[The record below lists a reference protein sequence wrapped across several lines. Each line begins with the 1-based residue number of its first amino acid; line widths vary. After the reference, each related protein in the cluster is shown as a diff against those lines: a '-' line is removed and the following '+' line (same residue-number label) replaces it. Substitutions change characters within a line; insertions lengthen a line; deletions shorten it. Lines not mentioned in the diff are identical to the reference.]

1 MSKTLFKRPV
11 TPPIRAL
18 MGFILGLLIMSVA
31 VQVFLVNSFDFENIK
46 RGTHLI
52 LQGVNPWAEETRIQ
66 DFYNPPFS
74 VLFLWPV
81 LFTNSQVYHVIGGAL
96 LFAFVFYHKA
106 WVGLAWFA
114 TNSMLWLLAA
124 GGVNMF
130 VIGGGLWLL
139 LAAAHINKRW
149 IGIFC
154 RVLAY
159 GLLMVKPQGGFFIVL
174 LYVLLRR
181 DWKGVLISILV
192 YGLPFLTLYPDWLQV
207 MLTDPPRAQ
216 TVANHS
222 IMGQFGL
229 LAAAVIS
236 LLVLVARRWEYWQ
249 LGGAFAGILTP
260 YGMPGLPIFLT
271 LTAVRK
277 LAAIP
282 IVIIFSGCLAALT
295 WITPPAGVDYYAFL
309 NPRMAV
315 YHLSMLGLVLALAC
329 ISETGPG
336 EGEISVRDWALRSR

>member
-1 MSKTLFKRPV
+1 
-11 TPPIRAL
+11 
-18 MGFILGLLIMSVA
+18 MGFILGLLIMSAA
-31 VQVFLVNSFDFENIK
+31 VRIFIVNSFDFEAYQH
-46 RGTHLI
+46 GTRLI
-52 LQGVNPWAEETRIQ
+52 LQGVNPWAEETRIH

-74 VLFLWPV
+74 VLFLWPM
-81 LFTNSQVYHVIGGAL
+81 LFTNSHIYHVIGGAM

-139 LAAAHINKRW
+139 LAADHTRGRW
-149 IGIFC
+149 VGIVF

-181 DWKGVLISILV
+181 DWKGVLISILI
-192 YGLPFLTLYPDWLQV
+192 YGLPFLSFYPDWLRV

-222 IMGQFGL
+222 IMGQFGV
-229 LAAAVIS
+229 LAATVVA
-236 LLVLVARRWEYWQ
+236 LLVLVARRWNYWQ
-249 LGGAFAGILTP
+249 LGGALAGILTP

-295 WITPPAGVDYYAFL
+295 WITPPAGVDYYAYL

-315 YHLSMLGLVLALAC
+315 YHIGMLGLALALAC
-329 ISETGPG
+329 ISEPKPG
-336 EGEISVRDWALRSR
+336 EGEISVRDWVIRSH

>member
-1 MSKTLFKRPV
+1 
-11 TPPIRAL
+11 
-18 MGFILGLLIMSVA
+18 
-31 VQVFLVNSFDFENIK
+31 
-46 RGTHLI
+46 
-52 LQGVNPWAEETRIQ
+52 
-66 DFYNPPFS
+66 
-74 VLFLWPV
+74 
-81 LFTNSQVYHVIGGAL
+81 
-96 LFAFVFYHKA
+96 
-106 WVGLAWFA
+106 
-114 TNSMLWLLAA
+114 
-124 GGVNMF
+124 
-130 VIGGGLWLL
+130 
-139 LAAAHINKRW
+139 
-149 IGIFC
+149 
-154 RVLAY
+154 
-159 GLLMVKPQGGFFIVL
+159 
-174 LYVLLRR
+174 
-181 DWKGVLISILV
+181 VLISILV
-192 YGLPFLTLYPDWLQV
+192 YGLPFMTLYPDWLQV

-282 IVIIFSGCLAALT
+282 IVIIFSGYLAALT
-295 WITPPAGVDYYAFL
+295 WITPPTGVDYYAFL

-315 YHLSMLGLVLALAC
+315 YHLSMLGLALALAC

>member
-1 MSKTLFKRPV
+1 MNPANLKGPV
-11 TPPIRAL
+11 SPQLRAL
-18 MGFILGLLIMSVA
+18 SGFILGLLVLGAA
-31 VQVFLVNSFDFENIK
+31 VQIFVVNSFDFDNM
-46 RGTHLI
+46 RHGTRLI
-52 LQGVNPWAEETRIQ
+52 LQGVNPWAADTRIH

-74 VLFLWPV
+74 ALFLWPM

-96 LFAFVFYHKA
+96 LFAFVFYHKS

-114 TNSMLWLLAA
+114 TNSLLWLLAA

-130 VIGGGLWLL
+130 LIGAGLWLL
-139 LAAAHINKRW
+139 LAADHAHRNW
-149 IGIFC
+149 LVLVF

-174 LYVLLRR
+174 LYVLLRG
-181 DWKGVLISILV
+181 DWLGILVSILV
-192 YGLPFLTLYPDWLQV
+192 YGLPFLTFYPDWVRV
-207 MLTDPPRAQ
+207 MVADPPRAQ

-222 IMGQFGL
+222 ILGQFGP
-229 LAAAVIS
+229 LAAALVAA
-236 LLVLVARRWEYWQ
+236 LVLAARRWNYWS
-249 LGGAFAGILTP
+249 LGGALAGILAP

-271 LTAVRK
+271 LTAVKK

-282 IVIIFSGCLAALT
+282 VVILFSAGLAALT

-315 YHLSMLGLVLALAC
+315 YHLSMLGLALALAC
-329 ISETGPG
+329 LSEPD
-336 EGEISVRDWALRSR
+336 EGEISIRPLFTRSR